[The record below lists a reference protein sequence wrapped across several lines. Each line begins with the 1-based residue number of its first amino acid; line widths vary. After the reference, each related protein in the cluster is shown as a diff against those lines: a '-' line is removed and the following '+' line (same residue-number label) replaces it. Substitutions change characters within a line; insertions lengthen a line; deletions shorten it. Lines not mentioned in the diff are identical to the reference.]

1 MVKTKFEHRTC
12 GKSEN
17 NLKRI
22 NRKTFTILMFFI
34 IKIGNK
40 KFKNMPSKKFESHFK
55 SLERTYKIKSAS
67 DANQHGCNKVC
78 VSK

>member
-1 MVKTKFEHRTC
+1 
-12 GKSEN
+12 
-17 NLKRI
+17 
-22 NRKTFTILMFFI
+22 MFFI

-40 KFKNMPSKKFESHFK
+40 TFKNMSSKKFESHFK